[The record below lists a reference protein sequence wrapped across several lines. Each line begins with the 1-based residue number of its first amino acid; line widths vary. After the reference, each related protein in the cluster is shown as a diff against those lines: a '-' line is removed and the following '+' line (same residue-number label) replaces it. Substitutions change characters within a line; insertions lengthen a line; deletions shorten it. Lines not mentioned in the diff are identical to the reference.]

1 MAPNQ
6 RVLNDY
12 VRVAG
17 LLVLGGAAASIGLG
31 WGFSRLTLAPI
42 RAIQREASQI
52 GGFSMSKR
60 IDVPQGR
67 DELAALARVLNE
79 TFDRIESAFG
89 QVKQFTRMLRM
100 S

>member
-1 MAPNQ
+1 
-6 RVLNDY
+6 
-12 VRVAG
+12 
-17 LLVLGGAAASIGLG
+17 
-31 WGFSRLTLAPI
+31 
-42 RAIQREASQI
+42 
-52 GGFSMSKR
+52 MSKR